1 MPTIQLT
8 SGFTVCP
15 EGVHIF
21 RIYKVDYNQD
31 FGKLTVYLVNAQGIT
46 QLERFSLINANGEPN
61 DKAYNAFSYF
71 AKTALNDSTLGEIDP
86 NWLVNH
92 YIKAKVVHTIVPST
106 KDAGK
111 SMTFANL
118 SDKWAADGFDTTPV
132 AKALTL
138 GTEQEQPKVEEPKAA
153 EPTPPTQATG
163 LNLDSLL
170 G

>member
-21 RIYKVDYNQD
+21 RIYKVEYNQD
-31 FGKLTVYLVNAQGIT
+31 FGKLNISLVNAQGIT
-46 QLERFSLINANGEPN
+46 HIERFSLINASGEPN
-61 DKAYNAFSYF
+61 ERAYNAFSYF
-71 AKTALNDSTLGEIDP
+71 AKTALNNYSLDSIDP
-86 NWLVNH
+86 NHLVGR
-92 YIKAKVVHTIVPST
+92 YIKAKVVHTILPSN
-106 KDAGK
+106 KEEGK
-111 SMTFANL
+111 TMTFANL
-118 SDKWAADGFDTTPV
+118 SDKWVADGFDTTPV

-138 GTEQEQPKVEEPKAA
+138 GTETEQPKVA
-153 EPTPPTQATG
+153 EPAPAQTTG

>member
-21 RIYKVDYNQD
+21 RIYKVEYVQD
-31 FGKLTVYLVNAQGIT
+31 FGKLTIHLVNAQGIT
-46 QLERFSLINANGEPN
+46 HVERFSLINANGESN
-61 DKAYNAFSYF
+61 DRAYNAFSYF
-71 AKTALNDSTLGEIDP
+71 AKIALNNYALDSIDP
-86 NWLVNH
+86 QQLVGR
-92 YIKAKVVHTIVPST
+92 YIKAEVVHTIVPSN
-106 KDAGK
+106 KEAGK
-111 SMTFANL
+111 TMTFANL
-118 SDKWAADGFDTTPV
+118 SNKWAADGFDTTPV

-138 GTEQEQPKVEEPKAA
+138 GTETEQPAVVEPKPTAA
-153 EPTPPTQATG
+153 TPFQSSG